1 MKSQRRLRKMLP
13 VISLISWMG
22 IFTNDYMYILKVYK
36 GWSKIIGINKM
47 FKSKKWFIKL
57 VAAI

>member
-1 MKSQRRLRKMLP
+1 
-13 VISLISWMG
+13 MG
-22 IFTNDYMYILKVYK
+22 IFTNDYTYILQVYK